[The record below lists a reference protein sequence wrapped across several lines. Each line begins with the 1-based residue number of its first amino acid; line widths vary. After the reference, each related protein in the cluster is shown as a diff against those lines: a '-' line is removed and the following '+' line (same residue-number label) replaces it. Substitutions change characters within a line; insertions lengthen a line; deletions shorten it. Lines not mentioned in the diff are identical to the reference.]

1 MSLEM
6 TIFLFIW
13 SLLNLSISIL
23 NTFAIS
29 KLYDHIS
36 ILDQDLEEFDS
47 SGSEFSSDSDSEE
60 ESKVKLE

>member
-1 MSLEM
+1 M